1 MVVAAEEEEK
11 EKEEK
16 EEEKEEKKEEKEKDK
31 KKVVEEKKEKGNNGD
46 DDDDDDNDD
55 DDDDD
60 DDDDADDNGDGVAI
74 APFIA
79 LEYREATDSPQF
91 LPSTEPIVKEFITI
105 TGNGPLE
112 ELRPFTRAFK
122 LPYTLERMCWYDKTL
137 W

>member
-1 MVVAAEEEEK
+1 MVVAAEKEEEEEEK
-11 EKEEK
+11 K
-16 EEEKEEKKEEKEKDK
+16 EEKEEKKEEKEKDK
-31 KKVVEEKKEKGNNGD
+31 KKVVEEKKEKSDDGD
-46 DDDDDDNDD
+46 DDDDDDND

-122 LPYTLERMCWYDKTL
+122 LPYTLERMCW
-137 W
+137 

>member
-1 MVVAAEEEEK
+1 MVVAAEEEEE

-31 KKVVEEKKEKGNNGD
+31 KKVVEEKKEKGDNGD
-46 DDDDDDNDD
+46 DDDDDDND